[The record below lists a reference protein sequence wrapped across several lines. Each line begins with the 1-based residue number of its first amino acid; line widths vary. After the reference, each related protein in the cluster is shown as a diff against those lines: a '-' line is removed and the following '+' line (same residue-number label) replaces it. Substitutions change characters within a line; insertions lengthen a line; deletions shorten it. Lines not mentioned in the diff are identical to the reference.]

1 MTEQIT
7 KWEYRVETFGN
18 IFKGPKDEA
27 LMEDLD
33 IWGEDGWEVVN
44 VLSRTNSEKITV
56 IAKRPLTLGSLRRRS
71 MP

>member
-1 MTEQIT
+1 MSEQIV

-18 IFKGPKDEA
+18 VFKGPKDEA
-27 LMEDLD
+27 LMEALD

-44 VLSRTNSEKITV
+44 ILSRTNSEKVTV
-56 IAKRPLTLGSLRRRS
+56 IAKRSLTLESRRRRS

>member
-1 MTEQIT
+1 MSEQID

-18 IFKGPKDEA
+18 MFKGPKDET
-27 LMEDLD
+27 LMESLD

-44 VLSRTNSEKITV
+44 VFGRTNSEKVTV
-56 IAKRPLTLGSLRRRS
+56 VAKRPLTLESRRRRS